1 MKLVVGLGNPG
12 KEYEHTRH
20 NVGFLVITALGG
32 DEKLSINKKL
42 NAEVV
47 KTTLNKKRIIL
58 ARPLTFMNS
67 SGESVQAL
75 LNFYKLTP
83 SDLIVVH
90 DDKDIPL
97 GETRIQSG
105 RGAAGHN
112 GVQSIFDHIG
122 TKDIVRIRVGVAP
135 LSHPIGDTAHFVL
148 SNFTAEEQKILR
160 TTIHNVVEE
169 IKQMVD
175 QA

>member
-1 MKLVVGLGNPG
+1 MKLIVGLGNPG

-20 NVGFLVITALGG
+20 NVGFLVIEALAG
-32 DEKLSINKKL
+32 DEKISLNKKL

-47 KTTLNKKRIIL
+47 KTTLDKKRIIL
-58 ARPLTFMNS
+58 ARPLTFMNN
-67 SGESVQAL
+67 SGEAVQAL
-75 LNFYKLTP
+75 LHFYKLLP
-83 SDLIVVH
+83 SNLIVVH

-112 GVQSIFDHIG
+112 GVQSIFDHLG
-122 TKDIVRIRVGVAP
+122 TKDFVRIRVGVAP
-135 LSHPIGDTAHFVL
+135 LSQPIGDTAHFVL

-160 TTIHNVVEE
+160 VTIHNVVEE

-175 QA
+175 